1 MSASRL
7 DLATPS
13 IDILNHSMI
22 RTIRSGMVVSLR
34 HIELQRTHR
43 SRSPTQL
50 VKQLTHDRHQRRIT
64 TSRKHLIDRRETQLD
79 SHPGRSRTQ
88 HRSIRTTPILLIPMS
103 NQRQPLPTLG
113 ENLVSRRQIR
123 PQLPIRNLQNL
134 ITGITCLPAHNI
146 TPRKAPLRD
155 DKREARYGTTRTCD
169 ERQSD

>member
-22 RTIRSGMVVSLR
+22 RTIRSGMVVGLR

-43 SRSPTQL
+43 SRSPAQF
-50 VKQLTHDRHQRRIT
+50 VKQLAHDRHQRRIT
-64 TSRKHLIDRRETQLD
+64 TSRKHLIDCRETQLD

-103 NQRQPLPTLG
+103 DQRQPLPTLG

-134 ITGITCLPAHNI
+134 ITGITRLPAHNI
-146 TPRKAPLRD
+146 TPPPQSPITGRQARSPLRHYAHL
-155 DKREARYGTTRTCD
+155 R
-169 ERQSD
+169 